1 MKFIRW
7 LVEVYGPGGFEE
19 VREVEPPL
27 DRAWW
32 RPEDRD
38 AFLAQLRR
46 EPRFRDAHVRF
57 LVDGVDGIFTVY
69 AGVEPPPPGPR
80 EEVL

>member
-19 VREVEPPL
+19 VREVEPPP
-27 DRAWW
+27 DREWW

-38 AFLAQLRR
+38 SFLAELRR

-69 AGVEPPPPGPR
+69 VGVEPPPPGR
-80 EEVL
+80 GEEVL